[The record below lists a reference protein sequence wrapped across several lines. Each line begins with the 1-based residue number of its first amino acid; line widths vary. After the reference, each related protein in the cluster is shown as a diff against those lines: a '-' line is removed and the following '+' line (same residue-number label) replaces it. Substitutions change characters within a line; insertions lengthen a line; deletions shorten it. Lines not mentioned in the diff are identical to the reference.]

1 MGSLRHRRSRR
12 TRFASLVLCVTF
24 IAAHPAIVCTLM
36 CLSQG
41 HELAAHAQAPMQGPM
56 DHHHAGAP
64 GAPSCHSR
72 QLTTPQVTIAA
83 VLPPALPTHA
93 ESALPEWDAALGS
106 ATLMA
111 PILHSHEPAVD
122 HPPPR
127 LA

>member
-1 MGSLRHRRSRR
+1 MALPRHQRSRR

-24 IAAHPAIVCTLM
+24 LVAHPAIVCTLM

-41 HELAAHAQAPMQGPM
+41 HEMASHSQASMPGPMNHQGP
-56 DHHHAGAP
+56 GAP
-64 GAPSCHSR
+64 GTPSCHSR

-93 ESALPEWDAALGS
+93 ELALAESDAALGS
-106 ATLMA
+106 AAPAALTLQ
-111 PILHSHEPAVD
+111 SHEPAVD